1 MNYNKFYSKKR
12 GREKNC
18 KIFKIDSRLLKFKEE
33 IISYAEMIA
42 LKLFSIN
49 MGLYSYRTLIGG
61 LMSICIS

>member
-1 MNYNKFYSKKR
+1 MNYNKFYSKER

-18 KIFKIDSRLLKFKEE
+18 KIFKIDSCLLKFKEE

-49 MGLYSYRTLIGG
+49 IGLYSYRTLIGG